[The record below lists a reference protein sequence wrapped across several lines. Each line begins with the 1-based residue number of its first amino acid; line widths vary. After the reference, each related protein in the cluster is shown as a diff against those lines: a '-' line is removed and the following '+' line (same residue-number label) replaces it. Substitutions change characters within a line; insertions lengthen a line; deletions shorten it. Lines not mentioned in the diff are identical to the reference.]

1 MSTGKLKLLLNARW
15 VSLGGKFLMGRL
27 NVRVLRLY
35 FVFLSINAIY
45 FSSVGRLLIGCINA
59 APKVMY
65 FKFLGKLSML
75 QLKLAPNI
83 R

>member
-1 MSTGKLKLLLNARW
+1 
-15 VSLGGKFLMGRL
+15 MGRL